1 MTSCGPAKDIIYIE
15 DLQPEA
21 EITLQPDGEL
31 RLQPGDH
38 VSVNVYSRD
47 EELAKMFNINLVG
60 TSLRNQES
68 NYYTVDP
75 QGNIDFPILGNLQ
88 VQGLTRREICG

>member
-31 RLQPGDH
+31 RLQPGEPSSTPGNMWQCM
-38 VSVNVYSRD
+38 SV
-47 EELAKMFNINLVG
+47 AKGSCMGSFLENMLKSDMYI
-60 TSLRNQES
+60 
-68 NYYTVDP
+68 YYVLLITFER
-75 QGNIDFPILGNLQ
+75 GF
-88 VQGLTRREICG
+88 